1 MSTPYGV
8 FLYNF
13 IILSLLDGDILKN
26 ASCYERIR
34 ALREDN
40 DKKQS
45 EVAAALFMK
54 PTQYGRY
61 ERGERE
67 LPLNVAVAI
76 AKYYNVSLDY
86 IAGLS
91 DEKEPFSPAELTAQE
106 KSFIKELRKLNG
118 FEKGQ
123 IYERISVLAEKRI
136 KADK

>member
-1 MSTPYGV
+1 M
-8 FLYNF
+8 
-13 IILSLLDGDILKN
+13 KN

-91 DEKEPFSPAELTAQE
+91 DEKEPFSPVELTAQE